1 MTSVGKKFVMALTGL
16 ALTFFVITHL
26 AGNLQLFLPH
36 GDAFNRYAE
45 GLASLGPILYV
56 AEVGLLAFILF
67 HAVSGILLKLDH
79 AAARGGVGYSR
90 FKSKGKPSRHSTST
104 RSMIITGVIL
114 LVFIILHIAQFKF
127 GPGVAE
133 GYVATVDGK
142 EVRDLHRLVVETFR
156 QPIWAVGYMG
166 VMVLLGLHLRH
177 GFWSAFQSLGLM
189 SPRLSGV
196 ISLVGVV
203 LALLLAVGFLGI
215 PLWILVDPMGVYG

>member
-26 AGNLQLFLPH
+26 AGNLQLFLPQ

-79 AAARGGVGYSR
+79 AAARGGVVYSR

-177 GFWSAFQSLGLM
+177 GFWSAFQSLGM
-189 SPRLSGV
+189 INPRLSGV

>member
-36 GDAFNRYAE
+36 GEAFNRYAE

-56 AEVGLLAFILF
+56 AEVGLLAFIIF

-79 AAARGGVGYSR
+79 ASARGPVGYSR

-104 RSMIITGVIL
+104 RSMIITGVVL
-114 LVFIILHIAQFKF
+114 LIFIILHIAQFKF

-177 GFWSAFQSLGLM
+177 GFWSAFQSLGM
-189 SPRLSGV
+189 MNPRLSGV

>member
-1 MTSVGKKFVMALTGL
+1 
-16 ALTFFVITHL
+16 
-26 AGNLQLFLPH
+26 
-36 GDAFNRYAE
+36 
-45 GLASLGPILYV
+45 
-56 AEVGLLAFILF
+56 
-67 HAVSGILLKLDH
+67 
-79 AAARGGVGYSR
+79 
-90 FKSKGKPSRHSTST
+90 
-104 RSMIITGVIL
+104 MIITGVIL

-177 GFWSAFQSLGLM
+177 GFWSAFQSLGLL

-203 LALLLAVGFLGI
+203 LAALLAVGFLGI

>member
-1 MTSVGKKFVMALTGL
+1 
-16 ALTFFVITHL
+16 
-26 AGNLQLFLPH
+26 
-36 GDAFNRYAE
+36 
-45 GLASLGPILYV
+45 
-56 AEVGLLAFILF
+56 
-67 HAVSGILLKLDH
+67 
-79 AAARGGVGYSR
+79 
-90 FKSKGKPSRHSTST
+90 
-104 RSMIITGVIL
+104 MIITGVIL

-177 GFWSAFQSLGLM
+177 GFWSAFQSLGM
-189 SPRLSGV
+189 INPRLSGV
-196 ISLVGVV
+196 ISLIGVA